1 MSQNETN
8 GSNGHGVIEPAAEQ
22 AIENVII
29 IGSGPSGLTA
39 GLYTARANL
48 NPLLITGNEI
58 GGQVAITYE
67 VENYPG
73 FPESLSG
80 PDLVEKMQ
88 KQAEKFGCRIE
99 YDYVD
104 RVDFEQFPFTVHTA
118 NEMEYK
124 AKAIII
130 STGASSRK
138 LDVPGEKELTGRGV
152 SYCATCD
159 GFFFRGREVVVV
171 GGGDSAAEEA
181 LFLTRFASKVTLIH
195 RRNSL
200 RASQILQ
207 KRIFEHEKINVI
219 WDTVITSINDDRIE
233 AVVAQV
239 LGQPGSATFLHDLGA
254 LLDAPSVEN
263 HDRDGEA
270 AVLGAPPA
278 RRPVRATLFLESAIT
293 EECHQAFSR
302 QRRVHILQ
310 PGEPQIA
317 AFGDRAGR
325 VRPGMATQRYRGPT
339 LLIDGIG
346 VEVRDQ
352 TRQARLAAVVA
363 STLGGGY
370 IACQC
375 VHRFDRGHAVPLP
388 HEPAAC
394 RPGQRVGQQITHEG
408 WHHVER
414 AAGVAFGRLF
424 EIIGAQW
431 AAASVDAPG
440 IGHMRHYAHGRAGHP
455 VGCSQQRMGRGFVCY
470 TPLRDQTL
478 H

>member
-58 GGQVAITYE
+58 CGQVAITYE

-118 NEMEYK
+118 NEMEHK

-219 WDTVITSINDDRIE
+219 WDTVITSINDDNGSGGVTSVSLQNIKT
-233 AVVAQV
+233 
-239 LGQPGSATFLHDLGA
+239 SATSTLPTGGVFIFVGHLPNSSLFEGKVAMDEESYLLTDKLMRTNIAGVFAAGEIQDKRFKQVATSVGQGCAAAMEVEKYLADL
-254 LLDAPSVEN
+254 E
-263 HDRDGEA
+263 
-270 AVLGAPPA
+270 
-278 RRPVRATLFLESAIT
+278 
-293 EECHQAFSR
+293 
-302 QRRVHILQ
+302 
-310 PGEPQIA
+310 
-317 AFGDRAGR
+317 DRAY
-325 VRPGMATQRYRGPT
+325 P
-339 LLIDGIG
+339 
-346 VEVRDQ
+346 
-352 TRQARLAAVVA
+352 
-363 STLGGGY
+363 
-370 IACQC
+370 
-375 VHRFDRGHAVPLP
+375 GHAAA
-388 HEPAAC
+388 PATIA
-394 RPGQRVGQQITHEG
+394 VT
-408 WHHVER
+408 
-414 AAGVAFGRLF
+414 A
-424 EIIGAQW
+424 
-431 AAASVDAPG
+431 
-440 IGHMRHYAHGRAGHP
+440 
-455 VGCSQQRMGRGFVCY
+455 
-470 TPLRDQTL
+470 
-478 H
+478 